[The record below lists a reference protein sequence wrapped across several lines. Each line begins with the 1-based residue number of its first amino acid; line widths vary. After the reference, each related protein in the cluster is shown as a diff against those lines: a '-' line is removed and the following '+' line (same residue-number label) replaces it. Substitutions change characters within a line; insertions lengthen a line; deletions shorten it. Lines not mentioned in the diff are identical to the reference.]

1 MEFIIITGLSGAGKS
16 VAMRSMEDI
25 GYYCVD
31 NIPPM
36 LLPTFYDLCEK
47 SSDEHMKKIAVV
59 TDVRAGD
66 AFDDLFEALDTLKS
80 DTKKYKILFLDA
92 RDDVLLRRFK
102 ETRRKHPL
110 NEICRGSTEKAVMLE
125 RGLLMRVKARA
136 DYVIDT
142 SLLSGSQLRERI
154 SALFLGNASLGM
166 TVTCLSFGFK
176 FGIPSEADLVF
187 DVRCLPNPFYVPELK
202 HHTGLEDCVYDYVMG
217 FEQSKGYAERMLSL
231 VDFSLPLY
239 LSEGKSQLV
248 IATGCTGGKHRS
260 ITITRVLY
268 QHILE
273 SGQRVIVHHRDIS
286 KDVV

>member
-16 VAMRSMEDI
+16 VAMRNMEDI

-31 NIPPM
+31 NIPPT

-47 SSDEHMKKIAVV
+47 SSDEHLKKVAVV

-66 AFDDLFEALDTLKS
+66 VFDDLFEALDDLRS
-80 DTKKYKILFLDA
+80 SNKKYKILFLDA

-110 NEICRGSTEKAVMLE
+110 YDVSKGSTEKAVILE
-125 RGLLMRVKARA
+125 RSLLMQVKARA

-154 SALFLGNASLGM
+154 SALFLGNAALGM

-176 FGIPSEADLVF
+176 YGIPSEADLVF
-187 DVRCLPNPFYVPELK
+187 DVRCLPNPFYIPELK
-202 HHTGLEDCVYDYVMG
+202 RHTGLEACVFDYVMS
-217 FEQSKGYAERMLSL
+217 FEQSKGYAERMISL
-231 VDFSLPLY
+231 VDYSLPLY

-248 IATGCTGGKHRS
+248 IAVGCTGGKHRS
-260 ITITRVLY
+260 VTLTRVLY
-268 QHILE
+268 KHILD
-273 SGQRVIVHHRDIS
+273 SRQRVIVHHRDIA
-286 KDVV
+286 KD